1 MKETLKTIFAHI
13 AAVLIIALIIGN
25 IVQYVQCQTH
35 IGTIIHLQKE
45 LQMQQEMTIKVLDKV
60 TDKHGY
66 RTIKD

>member
-1 MKETLKTIFAHI
+1 MKETLKSIIIHI
-13 AAVLIIALIIGN
+13 AAVTILLLIIGN

-45 LQMQQEMTIKVLDKV
+45 LQMQQDMTIKVLDKV